1 MMKGYLRTGKKEEC
15 LGCEACVQVCHR
27 QALTMVED
35 EEGFRYPKLDVSQC
49 VFCGACNLAC
59 PIEHEPEKHQEE
71 QTAYGGYLKDRKLKE
86 DSTSGGAFSA
96 IVEAWCDTDYVIFGA
111 EADRLEVR
119 HTYITDKK
127 ELGKYRK
134 SKYAQ
139 SHIGS
144 SYKDVRRFLREG
156 KKVLFSG
163 TPCHIAGLRS
173 FLRRT
178 DTSRLLTVEVVCE
191 GVPSPHYVRKY
202 DAWMTATHGSA
213 IASLDYRYKDGRK
226 WDFQVMRTEL
236 DNRRSFIKDRW
247 FNPFW
252 SIWLQHLM
260 SRPSCYHCPYAT
272 SRRGA
277 DITLGDLWGVHL
289 YCPELY
295 GRNGGASLVVCNS
308 GKGREVLDR
317 ARTLLYGHDLPLAS
331 ALRYQS
337 PMRQTIG
344 GNPRREECIADLRDP
359 AMNYEQICE
368 KWAVKP
374 SFKLLWQKYVWG
386 NRQKVFFW
394 NLKHYFQKDSKC

>member
-15 LGCEACVQVCHR
+15 LGCEACVQACPR

-35 EEGFRYPKLDVSQC
+35 EEGFRYPKLDVSLC
-49 VFCGACNLAC
+49 IFCSACNLAC
-59 PIEHEPEKHQEE
+59 PIEHEPAKHEEE
-71 QTAYGGYLKDRKLKE
+71 QLAFGGYLKDDALK
-86 DSTSGGAFSA
+86 DSSTSGGAFSA
-96 IVEAWCDTDYVIFGA
+96 IVEAWCDENYVIFGA

-119 HTYITDKK
+119 HSYITDKK

-144 SYKDVRRFLREG
+144 SYKEARRFLREG

-173 FLRRT
+173 FLRKT
-178 DTSRLLTVEVVCE
+178 DTTNLLTVEVVCE

-202 DAWMTATHGSA
+202 SQWMEKHHGSA
-213 IASLDYRYKDGRK
+213 IAALDYRYKDGLK
-226 WDFQVMRTEL
+226 WDFQVMQTVLDDHRT
-236 DNRRSFIKDRW
+236 FTKDRW

-260 SRPSCYHCPYAT
+260 SRPSCYQCPFAT
-272 SRRGA
+272 SKREA

-295 GRNGGASLVVCNS
+295 GRNGGASLVVCNTA
-308 GKGREVLDR
+308 KGQQALDA
-317 ARTLLYGHDLPLAS
+317 ARPLLHGHDLPFAS

-337 PMRQTIG
+337 PMRQTIK
-344 GNPRREECIADLRDP
+344 GNERREECMADLQNPTLD
-359 AMNYEQICE
+359 YQQICE

-386 NRQKVFFW
+386 NRQKVFVW
-394 NLKHYFQKDSKC
+394 NLKQKILKH